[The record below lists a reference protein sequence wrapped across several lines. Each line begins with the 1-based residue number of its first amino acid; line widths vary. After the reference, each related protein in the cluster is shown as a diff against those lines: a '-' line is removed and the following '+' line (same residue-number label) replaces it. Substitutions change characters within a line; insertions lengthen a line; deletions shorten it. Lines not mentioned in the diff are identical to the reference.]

1 MQNISSEHNDLADS
15 EVLFL
20 SGGDDFPTAEEL
32 LAALDASLEQVCWE
46 PRTDPIGLDN
56 ASRDLAKSWH
66 AIENPASS
74 PPQFTNDD
82 HYLVDM
88 NESTAQQESL
98 SIEPDFLIDFAKFL
112 VRRLST
118 RMLEVQ
124 QVQHQLIKEL
134 AKLQP

>member
-1 MQNISSEHNDLADS
+1 MQNISSEYNDPADS
-15 EVLFL
+15 EVLL
-20 SGGDDFPTAEEL
+20 LPVEDDFPTADEL

-82 HYLVDM
+82 HYLVDLHV
-88 NESTAQQESL
+88 SKAQQETL

-118 RMLEVQ
+118 RMLEVR